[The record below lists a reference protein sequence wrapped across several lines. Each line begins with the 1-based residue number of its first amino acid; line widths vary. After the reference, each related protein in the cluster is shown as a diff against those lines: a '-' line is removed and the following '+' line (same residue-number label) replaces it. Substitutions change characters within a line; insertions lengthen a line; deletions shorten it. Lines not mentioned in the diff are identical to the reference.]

1 MRLEVFLLLGFALV
15 VAGSKQCNPVYVR
28 WPRVKLNVAPAA
40 DGAFSLTACKSACT
54 NEEDPLKSGIE
65 QQCSGF
71 NHKQGPNQYTH
82 NCQLFPRE
90 KVQHVDGYIEA
101 DDRYS
106 YFWKYC
112 VNTNHNCGG
121 DYAFTF
127 LSDRYMAESEVSRL
141 HFSATLEECLSEC
154 LNEKAFLCRSVS
166 FNRTDGGCHL
176 SQQNQLSKPSL
187 IKLNNNP
194 NYRIDYYE
202 NNCYNISDSFH
213 FDYKCEENGIR
224 VSVKSKFPYSGALYG
239 LYDFFSCRVEP
250 KEETDFGYLF
260 PYPTLSKNCSDSI
273 RYKGNDMVLE
283 VVLSTDGVEPLYF
296 ITPDDLT
303 YQARCPIRHTQPSI
317 DASPLSDSSASNASK
332 STAEF
337 AASAHALFSM
347 LANSSVLAE
356 SQPVVIQKTTTK
368 DTFPLPLV
376 TTASPKPHKD
386 DEKKVAQTKKFQIH
400 HCVHNYFCPFFL
412 CPCFLHVVVHCRLLS
427 FFLHVHD
434 PLHHHFP
441 FYCPH
446 YVHVSFDS
454 VHLHL
459 HYYFS
464 YFLYLEC
471 CVLHLYFCPRYFDLF
486 VVAIL
491 FVSRIPQ
498 QRLRFQNLSHF
509 PHSQHDSRRDQLQP
523 SDDEGRLPTS
533 RPRCHRCRHDYGS
546 RCELHD
552 VDGDH
557 QGAEAVLDHYDD
569 HTIDDSFEHHVDYNV
584 DDDHHHANYHH
595 YDSSDYDQD
604 HHQGSGAPG
613 HVGSAKEPIFFDVFH
628 NSQPVQ
634 AVVVGSRITLSF
646 TPYLAIDPS
655 YISITGCQVE
665 PIGSIYEWEKEPLAI
680 IKDGCPA
687 DHVGLVCPPQKTP
700 YGWRVTVESFR
711 YQTTAQ
717 VQYTC
722 LIRVCPFA
730 PCPETKCQPV
740 EGCEEQQQE
749 DLLHSSLKSVFA
761 TLGSR
766 AKRASLS
773 LEQIK
778 AALEANPR
786 LQQQIGLRADSVTAS
801 PGSRMNAVSVAALQQ
816 QLLAIGGDH
825 KVTKRLVVLNS
836 EEDLRYYVQT
846 GLSDYRPGYG
856 RKK

>member
-464 YFLYLEC
+464 YFLYLEISLTFPTPNTIH
-471 CVLHLYFCPRYFDLF
+471 VETSFNHPTTKDVFQLPDLA
-486 VVAIL
+486 AIDAATTTAPAA
-491 FVSRIPQ
+491 SSMTSTATTKAPKPSSTTTTTT
-498 QRLRFQNLSHF
+498 LSTT
-509 PHSQHDSRRDQLQP
+509 P
-523 SDDEGRLPTS
+523 SSTTSTTTSTTTTTTPTTTTTTPPTTTKTTTKAPVTTTTSPLPPPTTS
-533 RPRCHRCRHDYGS
+533 S
-546 RCELHD
+546 SKTT
-552 VDGDH
+552 
-557 QGAEAVLDHYDD
+557 AEAEVKPP
-569 HTIDDSFEHHVDYNV
+569 
-584 DDDHHHANYHH
+584 APA
-595 YDSSDYDQD
+595 
-604 HHQGSGAPG
+604 GAPG

-801 PGSRMNAVSVAALQQ
+801 PGSRMNAALQQ